1 MDVSSSAALFA
12 VQELKSNAV
21 GHSVWPA
28 LRLPLVP
35 QIRAQVRAFEECT
48 LGWQLDIADSCI
60 NGRQRGPI
68 YDSGSAELRIVLS
81 YLEMM
86 ARMKAG
92 FAGKGQ

>member
-1 MDVSSSAALFA
+1 MPWATAYSRHCDFPWPLRFEHKAKVS
-12 VQELKSNAV
+12 
-21 GHSVWPA
+21 
-28 LRLPLVP
+28 
-35 QIRAQVRAFEECT
+35 EECT
-48 LGWQLDIADSCI
+48 LGWQLDIADSSI

-81 YLEMM
+81 YFDMM

>member
-1 MDVSSSAALFA
+1 MPWATAYSRHCDFPWSLRFEHKAKVS
-12 VQELKSNAV
+12 
-21 GHSVWPA
+21 
-28 LRLPLVP
+28 
-35 QIRAQVRAFEECT
+35 EECT

-60 NGRQRGPI
+60 NGRALNGRQRGPI

-81 YLEMM
+81 YFEMM